1 MKAEL
6 SDFMQETTMNKLWI
20 VCFAM
25 ISYATQA
32 MSFSL
37 SDHERGWY
45 WHDDPKKILHKK
57 EEVAQKKEV
66 TTVAS
71 PDKTWKLIGHTV
83 EVAIARAILDPTPEN
98 VAQARKMQRKL
109 TKQSSFFS
117 ERWMLDLLLNP
128 EEDESLINPNSSAAR
143 GLYNQQNSIVK
154 DLAVQAL
161 SKNSGFIYFYEGG
174 EAYSEKMA
182 EVLKDFSNQ
191 YQIGII
197 PISVNNHISSVFP
210 NSLLDSGQAQMMH
223 VKHIPAIFSIH
234 PKTNRPMPI
243 AYGVVSH
250 SELKDNIL
258 MASQFFSTRDYI
270 NE

>member
-6 SDFMQETTMNKLWI
+6 SDFMQETAMNKLWT
-20 VCFAM
+20 VFLGFVF
-25 ISYATQA
+25 YTTQSL
-32 MSFSL
+32 SFSL
-37 SDHERGWY
+37 NDHERGWY
-45 WHDDPKKILHKK
+45 WHDDPKEILHKK
-57 EEVAQKKEV
+57 KEVVQKKEV
-66 TTVAS
+66 TAVAS

-83 EVAIARAILDPTPEN
+83 EVAIARAILEPTPEN
-98 VAQARKMQRKL
+98 VAKARRMQRKF
-109 TKQSSFFS
+109 TKQASFFS

-128 EEDESLINPNSSAAR
+128 EEDESLVNPNSSAAR
-143 GLYNQQNSIVK
+143 GLYNQENSIVK

-182 EVLKDFSNQ
+182 EVLKDFGNQ

-234 PKTNRPMPI
+234 PKTKRPMPI

-270 NE
+270 HE